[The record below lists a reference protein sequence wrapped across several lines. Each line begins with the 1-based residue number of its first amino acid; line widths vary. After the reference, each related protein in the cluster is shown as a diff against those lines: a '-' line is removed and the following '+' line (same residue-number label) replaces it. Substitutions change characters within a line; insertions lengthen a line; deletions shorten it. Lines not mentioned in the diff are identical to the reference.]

1 MNIVKCINEI
11 FVFLYLLNI
20 THAFIL
26 QIPNIALLVC
36 LACSG
41 SQGHLSKIPSSV
53 MPHSDLTIHAQRRL
67 LSKMGDLHASNTA
80 TPFFLQPPTMAVASD
95 GIDQH
100 YQWWDNNNTPE
111 LVQSGWYGFNRFTS
125 RAAKKLGNTS
135 NRKARAS
142 FLLGESTQM
151 QPLMSYKP
159 PSQNQ
164 KPYDEDSAIHEVLRE
179 LQRHIRPLPQRGQPR
194 IIMIDESFGLPR
206 GVLVPVNRPPRHVN
220 TSPRQPNYH
229 SPRRDYRRLASAPMP
244 VTIKVVPL
252 KISSID
258 IANALKSMSFVPIPL
273 DFIKTNDK
281 SDEANAQIAFDD
293 KASSDDEAD
302 LPPPSSHVATPLDN
316 PLGITYAE
324 AQRTDH
330 FISNYQ
336 PRK

>member
-1 MNIVKCINEI
+1 MQFFYV
-11 FVFLYLLNI
+11 LNI
-20 THAFIL
+20 SHTFIL
-26 QIPNIALLVC
+26 QIPKIALLVC
-36 LACSG
+36 LVCSS
-41 SQGHLSKIPSSV
+41 SQGHMSKFSSSA
-53 MPHSDLTIHAQRRL
+53 MPHSDLTLHAHRRL
-67 LSKMGDLHASNTA
+67 MSKMGDLHASNTV
-80 TPFFLQPPTMAVASD
+80 TPFFLQPPTMSAAS
-95 GIDQH
+95 GGSDQH

-125 RAAKKLGNTS
+125 RAAKNVGKTS

-142 FLLGESTQM
+142 YLLGESTQM

-159 PSQNQ
+159 QPQNQ
-164 KPYDEDSAIHEVLRE
+164 KQYDEDLAIHEVLRE

-206 GVLVPVNRPPRHVN
+206 GVLVPVNRPPRHIN
-220 TSPRQPNYH
+220 TSPRQSNYH

-244 VTIKVVPL
+244 VTIQVVPL

-273 DFIKTNDK
+273 DFIKANDK
-281 SDEANAQIAFDD
+281 SDEENVQITFDD

-324 AQRTDH
+324 AQRTNH